1 MTSQLLRVFM
11 VAVVFATSGLGAA
24 LACNGA
30 QAFAG
35 GDHAAHHHGSHGHNG
50 ASDASAHDG
59 ASAHGDTSLH
69 DHDPVMAT
77 AADLSEGD
85 RPDSF
90 GFLDCDGCPHM
101 HAHCCASMA
110 ISAGDYGLKL
120 SYATSMLVLEASAPL
135 PLGQLFYPLLRPPSA
150 TA

>member
-50 ASDASAHDG
+50 ASDASAH
-59 ASAHGDTSLH
+59 GDTSLH

-77 AADLSEGD
+77 AADLSEED

>member
-11 VAVVFATSGLGAA
+11 VAVVFATGGLGGA
-24 LACNGA
+24 LACNDTLA
-30 QAFAG
+30 LAG
-35 GDHAAHHHGSHGHNG
+35 GDHATHDHGPHGHNG
-50 ASDASAHDG
+50 TSDASAHG
-59 ASAHGDTSLH
+59 AASAH
-69 DHDPVMAT
+69 DHDPVMTQA
-77 AADLSEGD
+77 AADLSDGD
-85 RPDSF
+85 RPGAF
-90 GFLDCDGCPHM
+90 GLLDCDGCPHM

-110 ISAGDYGLKL
+110 IPAGDYGLKL